1 MPDQTVLV
9 AIDIGTTKVCVLIG
23 EAGRAGGVDVIGIG
37 QAPSDGLRKGV
48 VVDIARTVQSVAAAV
63 DAAERLSGLKVRS
76 AFVGI
81 SGSHIGSQNSRG
93 MVAVSSRQHE
103 IQRDDT
109 LRAIE
114 NARAVSIPNTREI
127 LHVIPRGYVVDNNAG
142 VRDPIGMSA
151 VRLEVETHIV
161 TASTTSVQNLSKCV
175 QRAGIEIDELVLAPL
190 ATAEALLS
198 DEDRE
203 LGVVLCDIG
212 GDTTDVAIFP
222 DGSISHC
229 ATIPMGARSVTSDLG
244 LVLRVTPDVAESL
257 KVKQGTAVPLE
268 VDPDEVIQI
277 TSIGEEGPRPI
288 TRRHM
293 AQIIEART
301 AELFDHVAREIE
313 AAGATNRLQAGVVL
327 TGGGALLTGIARA
340 ARDQLGMAA
349 RVMSP
354 TGLGGLTHP
363 TPRPPYSA
371 SSGLLIWG
379 AKNWSADEDHVA
391 APSLDGVGGRLLRLF
406 RSLMPQPSRRS

>member
-1 MPDQTVLV
+1 VTDQTVLV

-23 EAGRAGGVDVIGIG
+23 EVGGRSGGVDVIGIG

-48 VVDIARTVQSVAAAV
+48 VIDIDRTVQSVAAAV

-81 SGSHIGSQNSRG
+81 SGSHVGSQNSRG
-93 MVAVSSRQHE
+93 MVAVSGRQHDVTRE
-103 IQRDDT
+103 DT

-114 NARAVSIPNTREI
+114 AARAVSIPNTREI
-127 LHVIPRGYVVDNNAG
+127 LHVIPRGYVVDGQAG

-151 VRLEVETHIV
+151 VRLEVEAHIV
-161 TASTTSVQNLSKCV
+161 TASSSSVTNLTKCV
-175 QRAGIEIDELVLAPL
+175 QKAGVEIDELVLTPL
-190 ATAEALLS
+190 ATAEVILT

-212 GDTTDVAIFP
+212 GDTTDVAIFQ
-222 DGSISHC
+222 DGSICHC
-229 ATIPMGARSVTSDLG
+229 ATIQMGARSVTSDLG
-244 LVLRVTPDVAESL
+244 LLLRVAPDVAETL
-257 KVKQGTAVPLE
+257 KLKQGTALPLD
-268 VDPDEVIQI
+268 VDPDEVMQI
-277 TSIGEEGPRPI
+277 TSIGEEVPRPI

-293 AQIIEART
+293 AQIIEARS
-301 AELFDHVAREIE
+301 AELFDHVAKEIE

-327 TGGGALLTGIARA
+327 TGGGALLAGIAKA

-349 RVMSP
+349 RVMAP
-354 TGLGGLTHP
+354 AGLGGLTDSISS
-363 TPRPPYSA
+363 PPYAA

-379 AKNWSADEDHVA
+379 AKNWSADDERVA
-391 APSLDGVGGRLLRLF
+391 ARSLDGVGGRLSRLF
-406 RSLMPQPSRRS
+406 RSLMP

>member
-1 MPDQTVLV
+1 MAEQTVLV

-23 EAGRAGGVDVIGIG
+23 EVGGRTGGVDVIGIG

-48 VVDIARTVQSVAAAV
+48 VVDIDRTVQSVASAV
-63 DAAERLSGLKVRS
+63 EAAERLSGLKVRS

-93 MVAVSSRQHE
+93 MVAVSSRQHD
-103 IQRDDT
+103 IQREDT
-109 LRAIE
+109 IRAIE

-127 LHVIPRGYVVDNNAG
+127 LHVIPRGYVVDQNAG

-190 ATAEALLS
+190 ATAEALLTE
-198 DEDRE
+198 EDRE
-203 LGVVLCDIG
+203 LGVALLDIG
-212 GDTTDVAIFP
+212 GDTTDVAVFQ

-244 LVLRVTPDVAESL
+244 LVLRVTPEAAEML
-257 KVKQGTAVPLE
+257 KLKQGTATPLE

-277 TSIGEEGPRPI
+277 TSIGEDQPRPV
-288 TRRHM
+288 TRRM
-293 AQIIEART
+293 VAQIIEART
-301 AELFDHVAREIE
+301 AELFDHVSREIE
-313 AAGATNRLQAGVVL
+313 AAGATNRLQAGLAL
-327 TGGGALLTGIARA
+327 TGGGSLLTGLGKA
-340 ARDQLGMAA
+340 ARDQLGMSA
-349 RVMSP
+349 RVLAP
-354 TGLGGLTHP
+354 KGLGGLTDSIS
-363 TPRPPYSA
+363 TPPYSA
-371 SSGLLIWG
+371 ASGLLMWG
-379 AKNWSADEDHVA
+379 ANHWTTDDER
-391 APSLDGVGGRLLRLF
+391 APNRAGEVGSRIAKLF
-406 RSLMPQPSRRS
+406 RGLMP

>member
-1 MPDQTVLV
+1 MAEQTVLV

-23 EAGRAGGVDVIGIG
+23 EVGGRTGGVDVIGIG

-48 VVDIARTVQSVAAAV
+48 VVDIDRTVQSVASAV
-63 DAAERLSGLKVRS
+63 EAAERLSGLKVRS

-93 MVAVSSRQHE
+93 MVAVSSRQHD
-103 IQRDDT
+103 IQREDT
-109 LRAIE
+109 IRAIE

-127 LHVIPRGYVVDNNAG
+127 LHVIPRGYVVDQNAG

-198 DEDRE
+198 EEDRE
-203 LGVVLCDIG
+203 LGVALLDIG
-212 GDTTDVAIFP
+212 GDTTDVAVFQ

-244 LVLRVTPDVAESL
+244 LVLRVTPEAAEAL
-257 KVKQGTAVPLE
+257 KLKQGTATPLE

-277 TSIGEEGPRPI
+277 TSIGEDQPRPI
-288 TRRHM
+288 TRRHV

-313 AAGATNRLQAGVVL
+313 AAGATNRLQAGLAL
-327 TGGGALLTGIARA
+327 TGGGSLLTGIGKA
-340 ARDQLGMAA
+340 ARDQLGMSA
-349 RVMSP
+349 RVLAP
-354 TGLGGLTHP
+354 KGLGGLTDSIS
-363 TPRPPYSA
+363 TPPYA
-371 SSGLLIWG
+371 AASGLLMWG
-379 AKNWSADEDHVA
+379 ANHWTTDDERA
-391 APSLDGVGGRLLRLF
+391 SNRASEVGSRLAKLF
-406 RSLMPQPSRRS
+406 RGLMP

>member
-1 MPDQTVLV
+1 LSVPDQTVLV

-23 EAGRAGGVDVIGIG
+23 EVGGRGGGIDVIGIG

-48 VVDIARTVQSVAAAV
+48 VVDIDRTVRSVAAAV

-103 IQRDDT
+103 VQREDT
-109 LRAIE
+109 IRAIE
-114 NARAVSIPNTREI
+114 AARAVSIPNTREI
-127 LHVIPRGYVVDNNAG
+127 LHVIPRGYVVDQNAG

-161 TASTTSVQNLSKCV
+161 TASSTSVQNLSKCV
-175 QRAGIEIDELVLAPL
+175 QRAGVEIDELVLAPL

-198 DEDRE
+198 EEDRE
-203 LGVVLCDIG
+203 LGVALLDIG
-212 GDTTDVAIFP
+212 GDTTDVAIFQ

-244 LVLRVTPDVAESL
+244 LVLRVTPEVAEAL
-257 KVKQGTAVPLE
+257 KIKQGTALPLD

-277 TSIGEEGPRPI
+277 TSIGEDQPRPI
-288 TRRHM
+288 TRRHV

-301 AELFDHVAREIE
+301 AELLDHVSREIE
-313 AAGATNRLQAGVVL
+313 AAGATNRLQAGLAL
-327 TGGGALLTGIARA
+327 TGGGSQLTGVARA
-340 ARDQLGMAA
+340 ARDQLGMSA
-349 RVMSP
+349 RVLAP
-354 TGLGGLTHP
+354 AGLGGLTDAVS
-363 TPRPPYSA
+363 TPPYSA
-371 SSGLLIWG
+371 SSGLLLWG
-379 AKNWSADEDHVA
+379 AKNWTAEDERPGTRA
-391 APSLDGVGGRLLRLF
+391 LDGMGGRIAKIF
-406 RSLMPQPSRRS
+406 RGLMP